1 MTPILPT
8 ATEHKL
14 QIDQRRLI
22 ITAAAGT
29 ADPAT
34 TRALLFGLLRSIQD
48 ELARA
53 LDNDNFVGTSVVVAV
68 DPAILALPTAV
79 RVRNLLVALG
89 YTVSLTGNQATI
101 SW

>member
-1 MTPILPT
+1 MTPIIPT

-22 ITAAAGT
+22 INAAAGT

-34 TRALLFGLLRSIQD
+34 TRALLFGLLHSIQD

-53 LDNDNFVGTSVVVAV
+53 LDNDEFIGSSVVVNV
-68 DPAILALPTAV
+68 DAAILALPTAV

-89 YTVSLTGNQATI
+89 YTVNLTGNTATI

>member
-22 ITAAAGT
+22 INAAAAT

-48 ELARA
+48 ELARV
-53 LDNDNFVGTSVVVAV
+53 LDNDEFIGTSVVVNV

-89 YTVSLTGNQATI
+89 YTVNIAGGQATI